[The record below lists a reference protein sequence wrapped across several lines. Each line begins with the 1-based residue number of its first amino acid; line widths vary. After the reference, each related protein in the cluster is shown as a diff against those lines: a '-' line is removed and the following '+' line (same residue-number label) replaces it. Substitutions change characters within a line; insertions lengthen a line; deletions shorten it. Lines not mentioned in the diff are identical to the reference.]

1 MKAKHQI
8 ELLYYQV
15 EKDLV
20 CMDIISTF
28 HIVVIIYQ
36 NFNVKLFWKI

>member
-8 ELLYYQV
+8 ELFYYQV
-15 EKDLV
+15 EKGLV

-28 HIVVIIYQ
+28 HIIVIIYQ
-36 NFNVKLFWKI
+36 NLNVKLFWKI

>member
-15 EKDLV
+15 EKGLV

-28 HIVVIIYQ
+28 HIIVIIYQ
-36 NFNVKLFWKI
+36 NFDVKLFWKI